1 MFGRTRDDGLFA
13 KLTNQLNK
21 STAMINTQRETNGL
35 LTTEM
40 VAQSDLIKQ
49 QCHKIASLVVE
60 MVDQSDL
67 IKKQGALIQ
76 DQARQL
82 RNQEITITRYQVD
95 LALSHER
102 EQMWCEAFHR
112 TRCRSSGASDVHH
125 ASPGTDLPDQ
135 RSDSQY
141 FSPTGHGGSVRYSVA
156 GWSTAHAH
164 NRWRCDVYQ
173 RGVHRDGGCEPCQLK
188 RKPHRGRPLVRL
200 PRTPRPG

>member
-102 EQMWCEAFHR
+102 EQMWCEAFQR
-112 TRCRSSGASDVHH
+112 GAPYPV
-125 ASPGTDLPDQ
+125 P
-135 RSDSQY
+135 
-141 FSPTGHGGSVRYSVA
+141 F
-156 GWSTAHAH
+156 
-164 NRWRCDVYQ
+164 Q
-173 RGVHRDGGCEPCQLK
+173 RGV
-188 RKPHRGRPLVRL
+188 
-200 PRTPRPG
+200 